1 MVENKYLDPTAQ
13 KSYIEGVNGCIE
25 HVTVV
30 QEVIHNAKVNH
41 ATTQITWFDLEDA
54 FGSAPDVG

>member
-41 ATTQITWFDLEDA
+41 ATTHITWFDLEDA